1 MDWGTFMLAACCW
14 SAGTM
19 FGFLLC
25 FWLSG
30 SKRNEEPFSQSSPR
44 RYDLPRGAQVH
55 RNW

>member
-14 SAGTM
+14 SGGTM
-19 FGFLLC
+19 FGFLVC

-44 RYDLPRGAQVH
+44 RYDLPHGVQVN